1 MLETE
6 LKELTAAVKALTAAL
21 TTKAMTVPHTEVPVV
36 APAPT
41 IAVPVAP
48 VTPAMP
54 APPTFAVS
62 TAPVQQVTKAPFAD
76 AKGMLDYVMGAFA
89 QLNMKLPGKG
99 NEIQGVLS
107 EIGGYQSVNDIPA
120 DKYDALY
127 AGVQKLLG
135 V

>member
-1 MLETE
+1 
-6 LKELTAAVKALTAAL
+6 
-21 TTKAMTVPHTEVPVV
+21 
-36 APAPT
+36 
-41 IAVPVAP
+41 
-48 VTPAMP
+48 
-54 APPTFAVS
+54 
-62 TAPVQQVTKAPFAD
+62 
-76 AKGMLDYVMGAFA
+76 MLDYVMAAFA
-89 QLNMKLPGKG
+89 KLNTLQPGKG